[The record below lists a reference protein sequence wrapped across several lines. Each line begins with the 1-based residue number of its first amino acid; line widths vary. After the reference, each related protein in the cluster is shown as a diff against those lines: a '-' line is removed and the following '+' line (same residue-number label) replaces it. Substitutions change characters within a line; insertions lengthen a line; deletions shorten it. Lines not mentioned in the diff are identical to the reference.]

1 MKVRKRGAVAVL
13 LALTLILAGMP
24 LAPAKEAEAAK
35 KMKLSKTKLSLNVG
49 KTKKLTVKNKKK
61 KAKVTWS
68 SSKKKVATVSKKGV
82 VKAKKAGKATITAKV
97 KYKKKTTKL
106 KCKVTVTKKKKGKET
121 PKPTATGEATAKPTA
136 KPTDKATAKPT
147 AKPTEKSTEKP
158 TAKPT
163 AEPTKD
169 PGTGTLEPDK
179 AIPWDEETMGGFY
192 VSGIRFE
199 DDTLTYKLGDKEI
212 GLDLGDRYTSVK
224 EAVPDLSKCTFEVY
238 AGKER
243 YTGVKATD
251 IQWKDSRDGKY
262 VFSLYIEK
270 DGKTWSSGWEMC
282 EAWDDA
288 GGYSSDELLITAIQ
302 SGGKTIVP
310 QREVPY
316 GSDHYIIDPQGANVK
331 ADLPDLKTAEFT
343 ATYMGKEITI
353 EKISNVKWVDR
364 SYYDDWDG
372 GTGYYRFDL
381 HIRNGAQKEAF
392 TLYLSDGKDRL
403 EICRYTYLLD
413 GKETLVTAVE
423 DSDVLSVEIP
433 EGKTLK
439 EVWSDPSASFAF
451 NCLYKDK
458 VYEQIRPSDVNW
470 VAEPYHDNKC
480 DKGYYTFKL
489 STTVNGKTVSREYK
503 LVEKYR
509 GITYRISGKLSDAD
523 GANPPAGQKLKFEN
537 RKTYEKYT
545 ATTGESGS
553 YAVDLPEGSY
563 DVFWDNCPLSKVVKV
578 EKQAKTVDIATRLK
592 KASGTITRL
601 GKPMADCDFR
611 ITLHD
616 FSQYVDT
623 YAFCHTDQ
631 NGGYTA
637 YLPQSG
643 AAELTLFESEENAK
657 ENNDGLTLIDYD
669 NELLEKIHQNHNIT
683 INKVKIS
690 GKIYRKETTSFAE
703 ARIRFTYKDE
713 DANSWS
719 DYGRTKSD
727 GSYEMY
733 LNPDRTYELWADEDE
748 IQIEQ
753 AVQIGKADLT
763 RDFRMDAVKIRGT
776 LKTKSGIAV
785 PHHRIG
791 LCIQGKNE
799 LVTIYT
805 DSKGKYS
812 LILKPGTYTVMDM
825 EWETESGQKLTVGNQ
840 DQVQDLTVPL
850 YQVEIAAYNNNEP
863 WNSDM
868 YVEQGGEMK
877 ELIARHTEDNKFAM
891 YVPAGVYTC
900 NIIDSDRNAKTVTVT
915 DRDITPELRFTHQ
928 KVTGNIY
935 RLVGGTYF
943 GEFPEDTAPCLYIKD
958 EEGNSVDYVYASWKK
973 YETYLPGAGT
983 YKVTYQNKEVFSF
996 TTGSE
1001 SEVTQ
1006 DLICEVYK
1014 VTGMMSGGWAQSMDS
1029 WSHLRFMSEEGYE
1042 YETFLGDKDDTTG
1055 TQAFTAH
1062 LPAGDYTYQ
1071 ATYNGSEKEGELSV
1085 SGDQSDF
1092 NIAMPVLYEISGTV
1106 TRLSKPF
1113 KGTYVECVEE
1123 DEEGNPSYACAV
1135 TDADGSYQIYVP
1147 EGTYK
1152 LSVLDDPQYEKVAVT
1167 VSDCDQ
1173 VKNLAV
1179 DLVKISGTVTKKGNK
1194 LPDVYVECWKKGE
1207 EDTCASA
1214 RTGEY
1219 GEEKGKYS
1227 FYVAPDASYEIFV
1240 PGEKKELTVAR
1251 EDISLDIT
1259 VTAAK
1264 VSGIVTDA
1272 NGNTSSDSGIEIYQ
1286 KDSEGNRINC
1296 YSAYPDWEGMYECY
1310 LPAGKYYVSYWIQ
1323 VEEGGMGISI
1333 PYEAGEITVGTEDI
1347 TYNIQKK
1354 DPETLKHIVSG
1365 TLSGAAGTP
1374 WAGVD
1379 ITFDTNN
1386 TVTTDENGQ
1395 YTVTLYGDTHTY
1407 SLIGMGIENLTVE
1420 SENMTH
1426 NIQFKGYVKISGI
1439 LTENG
1444 AAVSGTN
1451 LDILVEGMDEEML
1464 VMSSC
1469 CTKEDGSYTFI
1480 VPTNNQYKIVLSS
1493 DHSLQ
1498 AGEVINVETADID
1511 NHNVSLPKKE

>member
-1 MKVRKRGAVAVL
+1 MRVRKRGAVAVL
-13 LALTLILAGMP
+13 LALALILAGMP

-136 KPTDKATAKPT
+136 KPTEKATAKPT
-147 AKPTEKSTEKP
+147 EKPTEKP

-163 AEPTKD
+163 AEPTKT
-169 PGTGTLEPDK
+169 PGTGTPEPDK

-212 GLDLGDRYTSVK
+212 GLDLGDQYTSVK
-224 EAVPDLSKCTFEVY
+224 EAVPDLSKCIFEVY

-243 YTGVKATD
+243 YTGVKAAD

-262 VFSLYIEK
+262 EFSLYIKK
-270 DGKTWSSGWEMC
+270 DGKTWSSDWEMC
-282 EAWDDA
+282 EAGDDD
-288 GGYSSDELLITAIQ
+288 GGYFDNELLITAIR

-310 QREVPY
+310 QREMPY
-316 GSDHYIIDPQGANVK
+316 GSNHYIIDPQGANVK

-578 EKQAKTVDIATRLK
+578 EKQAMTVDIATRLK

-601 GKPMADCDFR
+601 GKPMADCDIR
-611 ITLHD
+611 ISLYD
-616 FSQYVDT
+616 FSYSDPYV
-623 YAFCHTDQ
+623 FCHTDQ
-631 NGGYTA
+631 NGGYTV
-637 YLPQSG
+637 YLPQNG
-643 AAELTLFESEENAK
+643 TADMKLYANEESARENI
-657 ENNDGLTLIDYD
+657 GGMTLIDYD
-669 NELLEKIHQNHNIT
+669 SELLEKIHQNHNIT

-690 GKIYRKETTSFAE
+690 GKIYRKETTSYAE
-703 ARIRFTYKDE
+703 ASIRFIYKDE
-713 DANSWS
+713 DDNSWS

-733 LNPDRTYELWADEDE
+733 LNPDRIYELWADEDE

-791 LCIQGKNE
+791 LYLQGNE
-799 LVTIYT
+799 EPVTTYT

-812 LILKPGTYTVMDM
+812 LILKQGTYTVKDM
-825 EWETESGQKLTVGNQ
+825 IWKTESDQKLTVGNQ
-840 DQVQDLTVPL
+840 DQVLDLTVPL

-868 YVEQGGEMK
+868 YVEQGGEMRDV
-877 ELIARHTEDNKFAM
+877 IARHTEDNKFAM
-891 YVPAGVYTC
+891 YVPAGTYTC
-900 NIIDSDRNAKTVTVT
+900 NIVDSTRNAKTVTVT
-915 DRDITPELRFTHQ
+915 DRDITPELWFTHQ

-935 RLVGGTYF
+935 HLASGTYF
-943 GEFPEDTAPCLYIKD
+943 GEFPGDTAPCLYIKD
-958 EEGNSVDYVYASWKK
+958 EEGNSVDYLYASWKK

-1001 SEVTQ
+1001 SEITQ
-1006 DLICEVYK
+1006 DLICKVYK
-1014 VTGMMSGGWAQSMDS
+1014 VTGMMSGGWAQSVDN
-1029 WSHLRFMSEEGYE
+1029 WSHLRFMSDEGHE

-1071 ATYNGSEKEGELSV
+1071 ASYNGSEKEGELSV

-1092 NIAMPVLYEISGTV
+1092 NIAMPVLYEISGIV

-1113 KGTYVECVEE
+1113 KGAYVECREE
-1123 DEEGNPSYACAV
+1123 DDEGNEVNYSCAV
-1135 TDADGSYQIYVP
+1135 TDADGSYKIYVP

-1152 LSVLDDPQYEKVAVT
+1152 LSVQDDPQRKEIAVT
-1167 VSDCDQ
+1167 VSDRDQ

-1179 DLVKISGTVTKKGNK
+1179 DLVKISGTVTRKGNK
-1194 LPDVYVECWKKGE
+1194 LPNVPVECRKKGE
-1207 EDTCASA
+1207 EDTCASTQ
-1214 RTGEY
+1214 TGDY
-1219 GEEKGKYS
+1219 GDEKGKYS
-1227 FYVAPDASYEIFV
+1227 FYVAPDASYEISV
-1240 PGEKKELTVAR
+1240 LGEKEELTVAR
-1251 EDISLDIT
+1251 EDRSLDFV
-1259 VTAAK
+1259 VTATK
-1264 VSGIVTDA
+1264 VSGTVTEA
-1272 NGNTSSDSGIEIYQ
+1272 EGSDSSGNGIEIYQ
-1286 KDSEGNRINC
+1286 KDDEGNWIN
-1296 YSAYPDWEGMYECY
+1296 YYHVYPDWEGTYECY

-1323 VEEGGMGISI
+1323 LDDDGNGFS
-1333 PYEAGEITVGTEDI
+1333 YECGTITVGTEDI

-1354 DPETLKHIVSG
+1354 ALETLKHTVSG
-1365 TLSGAAGTP
+1365 TLSGEAGTP

-1379 ITFDTNN
+1379 ITFDSNN

-1407 SLIGMGIENLTVE
+1407 SLVGMGIENLTVE

-1451 LDILVEGMDEEML
+1451 LDILVEGMDEE
-1464 VMSSC
+1464 VPIMSSC

-1511 NHNVSLPKKE
+1511 NNNVSLSKKE

>member
-1 MKVRKRGAVAVL
+1 MRIRKRGAVAVL
-13 LALTLILAGMP
+13 MTLALTLAGMP

-49 KTKKLTVKNKKK
+49 KTKKLAVKNKKK

-121 PKPTATGEATAKPTA
+121 PKPTATEKSTE
-136 KPTDKATAKPT
+136 KATAKPT
-147 AKPTEKSTEKP
+147 EKATAKPTEKPTEKP

-169 PGTGTLEPDK
+169 PGTGTPEPDK
-179 AIPWDEETMGGFY
+179 AIPWDDETMGGFY
-192 VSGIRFE
+192 VSGIHFE
-199 DDTLTYKLGDKEI
+199 DNTLTYVLEDKAI
-212 GLDLGDRYTSVK
+212 CLDLGEQYTSVK
-224 EAVPDLSKCTFEVY
+224 EAVPDLGKCTFEVY

-262 VFSLYIEK
+262 VFSLCIEK

-282 EAWDDA
+282 EAWDYA
-288 GGYSSDELLITAIQ
+288 GGYSSDELLITAIRF
-302 SGGKTIVP
+302 GGKTIVP

-331 ADLPDLKTAEFT
+331 ADLPDLKTAEFS
-343 ATYMGKEITI
+343 ATYMGKEVTI

-392 TLYLSDGKDRL
+392 PLYLSDGKDRL

-470 VAEPYHDNKC
+470 VAEPFHDNKC

-578 EKQAKTVDIATRLK
+578 EKQAMTVDIATRLK

-601 GKPMADCDFR
+601 GKPMADCDIR
-611 ITLHD
+611 ISLYD
-616 FSQYVDT
+616 FSYSDPYV
-623 YAFCHTDQ
+623 FCHTNQ
-631 NGGYTA
+631 NGRYTV
-637 YLPQSG
+637 YLPQNG
-643 AAELTLFESEENAK
+643 TAEMKLYANEESARENTGGMTLM
-657 ENNDGLTLIDYD
+657 DYD

-703 ARIRFTYKDE
+703 AGIHFTYKDE
-713 DANSWS
+713 DDNSWS

-733 LNPDRTYELWADEDE
+733 LNPDRTYELWASEDE

-753 AVQIGKADLT
+753 AVQIDKADLN
-763 RDFRMDAVKIRGT
+763 RDFCMNAVKIRGT

-791 LCIQGKNE
+791 LYLQGKE
-799 LVTIYT
+799 EAITTYT

-812 LILKPGTYTVMDM
+812 LIIKPGTYTVMDM
-825 EWETESGQKLTVGNQ
+825 EWETESDQKLTVGNQ

-863 WNSDM
+863 WSSDM
-868 YVEQGGEMK
+868 YVEQGGEMRDV
-877 ELIARHTEDNKFAM
+877 IARHTEDNKFAM
-891 YVPAGVYTC
+891 YVPAGTYTC
-900 NIIDSDRNAKTVTVT
+900 NIVDSTRNAKTVTVA

-935 RLVGGTYF
+935 RLVSGTYF
-943 GEFPEDTAPCLYIKD
+943 GEFPGDTAPCLYIKD
-958 EEGNSVDYVYASWKK
+958 EEGNSVDYVYASWKN
-973 YETYLPGAGT
+973 YQIYLPGAGT
-983 YKVTYQNKEVFSF
+983 YKVTYQNNEVFSF

-1006 DLICEVYK
+1006 DLICEIYK
-1014 VTGMMSGGWAQSMDS
+1014 VTGTMSGGWAQSVDN
-1029 WSHLRFMSEEGYE
+1029 WRYLRFMSEQGYE

-1071 ATYNGSEKEGELSV
+1071 ATYNGSEKEGEISV

-1113 KGTYVECVEE
+1113 KGAYVECVEE
-1123 DEEGNPSYACAV
+1123 DEEGNEVNNSYAF
-1135 TDADGSYQIYVP
+1135 TDADGSYKIYVP

-1152 LSVLDDPQYEKVAVT
+1152 LSVLDDPQYEKVVVT
-1167 VSDCDQ
+1167 VSDRDQ
-1173 VKNLAV
+1173 VKDLAV
-1179 DLVKISGTVTKKGNK
+1179 DLVKISGTVTRQGNK
-1194 LPDVYVECWKKGE
+1194 LPNVPVECQKKGE
-1207 EDTCASA
+1207 ENSCASTY
-1214 RTGEY
+1214 TGES

-1227 FYVAPDASYEIFV
+1227 FYVAPDASYEISV

-1251 EDISLDIT
+1251 EDISLDIA

-1264 VSGIVTDA
+1264 VSGTVTEAED
-1272 NGNTSSDSGIEIYQ
+1272 SDSSRNDIEIYQ
-1286 KDSEGNRINC
+1286 KDDEGNWIN
-1296 YSAYPDWEGMYECY
+1296 YYHVYPDWEGKYECY

-1323 VEEGGMGISI
+1323 LDYDGNGFS
-1333 PYEAGEITVGTEDI
+1333 YECGTITVGTEDI

-1354 DPETLKHIVSG
+1354 DPETLKHTVSG
-1365 TLSGAAGTP
+1365 TLSGEAGTP

-1395 YTVTLYGDTHTY
+1395 YTVTLYGDTHIY

-1493 DHSLQ
+1493 DHNLQ

-1511 NHNVSLPKKE
+1511 NHNVPLPKKE